1 MRLKKHYGETL
12 CTSAQRPPAVISCKT
27 VIYHNPGVDSDAAE
41 KTEQA
46 QASGQDGGAG
56 NRRALILSQTHLNCN

>member
-1 MRLKKHYGETL
+1 MRLKKHYRETL
-12 CTSAQRPPAVISCKT
+12 CTSAQRPPAVISC
-27 VIYHNPGVDSDAAE
+27 NPGVDSDAAE